1 MSSKINK
8 TLADLDSL
16 INKLDEYLL
25 NKKLV
30 LFLLCRVVKG

>member
-25 NKKLV
+25 NKIPLSNPYTSYE
-30 LFLLCRVVKG
+30 

>member
-30 LFLLCRVVKG
+30 LFELIDKTTR